1 MPRRL
6 FFSGKSKK
14 GDDYD
19 VVIHIGAP
27 KTGSSAIQKFCLEN
41 RKKLLK
47 EGFYYPKHAVDVNG
61 ISGGHAIVSAPLLQG
76 NMEEAK
82 KNFEKLLKEA
92 KSRNAILLLSSE
104 GVYRF
109 SAQFSELTEGLS
121 VKVIGFFRDPLES
134 IFSNYNQ
141 SVKRHFSKEKLS
153 GFCKRIIKSG
163 NNNLSGA
170 NLLSWADVF
179 GDNQCCFQVYTREGI
194 SSVPVEKAFL
204 RAIGVHSPR
213 IDSFSVDG
221 VRVNKSYTQSA
232 LELKRLLNY
241 VLTEEARE
249 LNSEIDWFLQRYSDH
264 SEERYP
270 GISELLDFQAVEALC
285 DTFEPS
291 NKALKERFGWRYSS
305 FGDYERIKSTS
316 PATVA
321 SRTIVAPGVPLQKLC
336 EEKQEVANKLQELVV
351 MKLER
356 EQATFSL
363 LKLADL
369 FNIPVDESLNTPEIL
384 TKKRLQV
391 FLKNE
396 AKPADFLRELSL
408 MMESLGNLSAAV
420 RLIDRARELRPN
432 GTGIKNI
439 QSRLNEARK
448 AWRS

>member
-121 VKVIGFFRDPLES
+121 VKVVGFFRDPLES

-153 GFCKRIIKSG
+153 GFCKRIIRSG
-163 NNNLSGA
+163 SKNLSGA
-170 NLLSWADVF
+170 NLLSWADAF
-179 GDNQCCFQVYTREGI
+179 GDDKCYFQVYTREGI
-194 SSVPVEKAFL
+194 NSVPVEKAFL
-204 RAIGVHSPR
+204 RVIGVHTSR
-213 IDSFSVDG
+213 VDSFSVDS

-241 VLTEEARE
+241 VLAEEARE

-264 SEERYP
+264 SDDRYP
-270 GISELLDFQAVEALC
+270 DITELLDSQAVEALC

-291 NKALKERFGWRYSS
+291 NKALKERFGWRYSA

-321 SRTIVAPGVPLQKLC
+321 SKTIVAPGVPLQKLC
-336 EEKQEVANKLQELVV
+336 EEKWEITNKLQELLAI
-351 MKLER
+351 KLER

-369 FNIPVDESLNTPEIL
+369 FNFPVDESLNTPEIL

-408 MMESLGNLSAAV
+408 MMESVGNLSAAI